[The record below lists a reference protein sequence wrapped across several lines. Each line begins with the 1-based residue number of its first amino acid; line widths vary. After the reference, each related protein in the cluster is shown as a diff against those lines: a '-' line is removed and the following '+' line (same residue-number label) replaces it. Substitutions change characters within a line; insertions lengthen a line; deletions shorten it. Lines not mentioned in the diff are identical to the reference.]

1 MQTVVCLK
9 WGTAFGPEYVNRLH
23 RGVMRNVTRPTRF
36 VALTDDASGLAQ
48 GIDSAPI
55 PPIRLADG
63 MRRGPW
69 RKLALWGPRVADI
82 SGDVLF
88 LDLDVVVTGSLDAF
102 FDFEPGKLCIIRN
115 WTQMKQETGNSSV
128 MRFPVGAASHL
139 VSEFETD
146 PVALSFKYVN
156 EQNYLCRESRLPMAF
171 WPAPW
176 CASFK
181 NTMMPPWPLRLVR
194 APALPPDT
202 RIVVFTGTPR
212 PEQAM
217 RGEWPAPW
225 YKKIYKTIPP
235 VTWLKDHWN

>member
-1 MQTVVCLK
+1 MQTVVCMK
-9 WGTAFGPEYVNRLH
+9 WGTAFGPEYVNRLY

-36 VALTDDASGLAQ
+36 LALTDDPSGLAS
-48 GIDSAPI
+48 GVDHAPI
-55 PPIRLADG
+55 PPIRLVEG

-69 RKLALWGPRVADI
+69 RKLALWSPQVADVT
-82 SGDVLF
+82 GDLLF
-88 LDLDVVVTGSLDAF
+88 LDLDVVITGGLDLL
-102 FDFEPGKLCIIRN
+102 FDYEPGKLCIIRN
-115 WTQMKQETGNSSV
+115 WTQMKRETGNSSV

-139 VSEFETD
+139 VSDFEKD
-146 PVALSFKYVN
+146 PVALSFSFVN

-171 WPAPW
+171 WPASW

-181 NTMMPPWPLRLVR
+181 NTMLPPWPIRLVR
-194 APALPPDT
+194 APALKPET

-212 PEQAM
+212 PEQAL

-235 VTWLKDHWN
+235 VRWLEQHWN